1 MPSESLQQCL
11 DAGRQRLYPSLT
23 NPNYLVL
30 RRRREIFATWAKS
43 LPGSQ
48 LRVLDIGGRH
58 QPYRPLFDAK
68 IKSYVAIDVLPTPLV
83 NVIGRGETLPFN
95 NGAFD
100 LVIATQVFDYFEQPC
115 LVAAEIL
122 RVLKPEGCLLMSVPA
137 VAPRFAGGERWRY
150 LPDGLRTLLSA
161 FSQVEIVPEI
171 FSVGSFFRTLNLYLT
186 LFAKYAWLRAAL
198 SYSIV
203 PVLNLTGQC
212 LEAVSR
218 SENDEFTANY
228 SVMAKK

>member
-11 DAGRQRLYPSLT
+11 DVGRQRLYPSLT

-30 RRRREIFATWAKS
+30 RRRREIFAAWAKS
-43 LPGSQ
+43 VPGSQ
-48 LRVLDIGGRH
+48 LRVLDIGGRY
-58 QPYRPLFDAK
+58 QPYRPLFEAK
-68 IKSYVAIDVLPTPLV
+68 IGSYVAVDILSTPLV

-95 NGAFD
+95 DGSFD

-115 LVAAEIL
+115 LVAAEIH
-122 RVLKPEGCLLMSVPA
+122 RVLKPGGCLLMSAPA

-161 FSQVEIVPEI
+161 FAQIEIVPEI

-186 LFAKYAWLRAAL
+186 LFAKYGWLRAAL
-198 SYSIV
+198 SYSLV
-203 PVLNLTGQC
+203 PVFNLTGQC
-212 LEAVSR
+212 LEGVSD
-218 SENDEFTANY
+218 NDEFTANY